1 VRDEAAISLPML
13 AERQANPHIGGMIPA
28 AAAVPA
34 RPAVTRLALTDFRS
48 YAQAR
53 LVADERPVVLTG
65 PNGAGKTNLLEAI
78 SFLAPGRG
86 LRRAKLVEIDRRAP
100 EAGAAGA
107 WTVAA
112 TVATARGPVQIGTG
126 RDAASES
133 GERRLLRVDGAVA
146 KSQAALAEHLSL
158 VWLTPQMDRL
168 FLEGSAPR
176 RRFLDRLVYGFDPA
190 HAARVG
196 AYEQAMRERARLLRD
211 GPADASW
218 LGALES
224 RMAEQGVAVAA
235 ARREVAARL
244 DRVCREARGPFPAA
258 RLSLSGEVEHWLD
271 EKPALAAEEALRD
284 RLAAARRIDGESG
297 TTGVGPHRGDLAVS
311 HAGTGMPAAH
321 CSTGEQK
328 ALLVAVLLAQA
339 RLQAEESGRTPVMLL
354 DEVTAHLDG
363 TRRAALFAEIEGL
376 GLQAWLTGTEPGLFA
391 ELERSAQFFGVADGT
406 ITPR

>member
-1 VRDEAAISLPML
+1 ML

-53 LVADERPVVLTG
+53 LMADERPVVLTG

-86 LRRAKLVEIDRRAP
+86 MRRAKLVEIDRRAP
-100 EAGAAGA
+100 EAGA

-133 GERRLLRVDGAVA
+133 GERRLLRVDGAVV

-218 LGALES
+218 LAALES

-244 DRVCREARGPFPAA
+244 GRVCREARGPFPAA
-258 RLSLSGEVEHWLD
+258 RLSLTGEVEQWLD

-284 RLAAARRIDGESG
+284 RFAASRRVDGESG
-297 TTGVGPHRGDLAVS
+297 TTSVGPHRGDLAVS
-311 HAGTGMPAAH
+311 HADTGLPAAQ

-376 GLQAWLTGTEPGLFA
+376 GVQAWLTGTEPGLFA
-391 ELERSAQFFGVADGT
+391 ELQRSAQFFGVADGT
-406 ITPR
+406 LTPR